1 MSDAT
6 FFLYSG
12 ISIKR
17 TPLVQ
22 KKCPLFRDVRF
33 TEIFD
38 RKIKG
43 IHSLSYCRSYRGVRF
58 IVCPLYRDSTVYVL
72 QIFLYFTVEILSHQ
86 QSPDVVYQGFF
97 VTKFKIREI
106 DHIPGDYLVTLFTLG
121 RFIAWGN
128 PSYWR
133 LLKNEN
139 SIIAIFTK
147 SIWYCPCF
155 NQIIPSSSI
164 GTC

>member
-1 MSDAT
+1 MTAKQSNP
-6 FFLYSG
+6 FS
-12 ISIKR
+12 
-17 TPLVQ
+17 
-22 KKCPLFRDVRF
+22 
-33 TEIFD
+33 
-38 RKIKG
+38 
-43 IHSLSYCRSYRGVRF
+43 SYCPSYRGVRF

-86 QSPDVVYQGFF
+86 QSPGVVYWGFF
-97 VTKFKIREI
+97 VIDFKIREI

-121 RFIAWGN
+121 RFIGWGN

-147 SIWYCPCF
+147 STWYCPCF